1 MIYLIPIK
9 KPLSDVVNGICLLTV
24 VNLLKELI
32 KQI

>member
-9 KPLSDVVNGICLLTV
+9 KPLSDEVNGICLLTV